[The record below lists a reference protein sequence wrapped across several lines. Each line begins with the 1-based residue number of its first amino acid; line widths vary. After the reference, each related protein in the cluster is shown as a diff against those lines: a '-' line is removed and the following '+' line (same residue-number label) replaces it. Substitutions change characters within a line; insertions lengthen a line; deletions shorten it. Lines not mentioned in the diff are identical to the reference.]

1 MLNHY
6 KKTLR
11 SLKKP
16 RLLKYV
22 YSEVCVGVSECEREK
37 EKEKEKERDK

>member
-11 SLKKP
+11 SLKKTTII
-16 RLLKYV
+16 K
-22 YSEVCVGVSECEREK
+22 VCVGVSECQREKEK